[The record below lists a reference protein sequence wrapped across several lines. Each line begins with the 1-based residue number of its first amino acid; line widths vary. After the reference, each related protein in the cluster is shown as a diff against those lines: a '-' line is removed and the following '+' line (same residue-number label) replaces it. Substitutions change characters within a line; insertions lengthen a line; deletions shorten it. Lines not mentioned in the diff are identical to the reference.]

1 MPDLDALERESGR
14 LPSLPRFRLGSPRLL
29 ARAVRSPH
37 LVHPHVAM
45 SAWAASRAGSGD
57 LTRDVRTSPERTG
70 HYSRPVSN
78 RPHHLP
84 TLGEV
89 IRRQRELAEL
99 PMRPARRHGRHLQSV
114 PVPDRT
120 GPTRAVRA
128 GAQAIAAALRTSAD
142 ALVDLATRDAAAAPA
157 RPPVIA
163 AIEKDTGLTARQ
175 RQALAEV
182 YTAMIEATAGRC
194 RRGRGDSTPEPSG
207 GG

>member
-1 MPDLDALERESGR
+1 
-14 LPSLPRFRLGSPRLL
+14 
-29 ARAVRSPH
+29 
-37 LVHPHVAM
+37 
-45 SAWAASRAGSGD
+45 
-57 LTRDVRTSPERTG
+57 
-70 HYSRPVSN
+70 VSN

-99 PMRPARRHGRHLQSV
+99 PMRRLADMVGISNPYLSQIERGL
-114 PVPDRT
+114 
-120 GPTRAVRA
+120 RAPSEQVL
-128 GAQAIAAALRTSAD
+128 QAIAAALRTSAD

-163 AIEKDTGLTARQ
+163 AIEQDTGLTARQ

-182 YTAMIEATAGRC
+182 YTAMIEATAGRR